1 MNRFLSTKYSAG
13 AFNFGMLVLRVVTGL
28 LIVNHGYSKLI
39 QFSTLRY
46 KFMNFMNLGSTPS
59 LSLVIFA
66 EFFCSIFLILG
77 LFTRFACIPI
87 IITMCVI
94 VFTVTHGQIFGEGE
108 KGCIYLATTIAIL
121 FCGPGKISVDG
132 MIGK

>member
-13 AFNFGMLVLRVVTGL
+13 AFNFGMFVLRVVLGL
-28 LIVNHGYSKLI
+28 LLVNHGYLKLI
-39 QFSTLRY
+39 KYSSLRF
-46 KFMNFMNLGSTPS
+46 KFMNFMNLGSTTS
-59 LSLVIFA
+59 LSLIIFA
-66 EFFCSIFLILG
+66 EFFCGIFLILG

-87 IITMCVI
+87 IIGMCVV
-94 VFTVTHGQIFGEGE
+94 VFVASHGNIFGEGE
-108 KGCIYLATTIAIL
+108 RGAIYLAATIALL

>member
-1 MNRFLSTKYSAG
+1 M
-13 AFNFGMLVLRVVTGL
+13 TGIL
-28 LIVNHGYSKLI
+28 LMSHGYSKLVG
-39 QFSTLRY
+39 FSKMQHTFY
-46 KFMNFMNLGSTPS
+46 NFMGLGSTAS
-59 LSLVIFA
+59 LILIIFA

-87 IITMCVI
+87 IIGMGVV
-94 VFTVTHGQIFGEGE
+94 VFSVTHGHIFSNGE
-108 KGCIYLATTIAIL
+108 KAALFLTMTITIL